1 MYKLRAAIVKELQL
15 LLHDKVGLLFMFF
28 MPIVFVFII
37 TIIQNSAYELV
48 NKNKISLIISNQD
61 NGNLGDSLIMS
72 VQNSN
77 MFKILESNAK
87 TKEDLNRYLLKTEK
101 LTGLYIPENFSTNIR
116 TKSKQTT
123 NLMLEQLGIT
133 SDSLPPIK
141 KNNDISLIYDPV
153 LQQGYIKSVES
164 ILIQAVSI
172 LENSVFIEEV
182 FFQVGIDRSSSDIK
196 QHIFKNKT
204 EIHTLQATQ
213 NQQATSTKPN
223 ATQHNIPAWTLF
235 AMFFMVVSLANNI
248 VKEKNNGSF
257 IRLRTMPAAIHQI
270 LASKIF
276 VYIFAAFLQVL
287 VIFSIGI
294 YIFPLIN
301 LPKLNINFNLLHFA
315 AVILISSLAAVSWS
329 MLIGTFSKTQE
340 QASGV
345 GSISIIIFA
354 AIGGVWVPTFV
365 MPDYM
370 KIISKVSPMNW
381 SLDSFYALFLQN
393 GSTNELITNFLVLI
407 AFVSIIQIICVLK
420 LKKDNLI

>member
-1 MYKLRAAIVKELQL
+1 MYKLKAAITKELQL

-48 NKNKISLIISNQD
+48 NKNKISLIIANQD
-61 NGNLGDSLIMS
+61 NGSLGDSLIQA
-72 VQNSN
+72 VHNSN
-77 MFKILESNAK
+77 MFTIHEKDVQTPEK
-87 TKEDLNRYLLKTEK
+87 LNRHLLKTEK
-101 LTGLYIPENFSTNIR
+101 LAGLFIPSDFSSHIK
-116 TKSKQTT
+116 TKSSHTT
-123 NLMLEQLGIT
+123 SLMLEQLGIS
-133 SDSLPPIK
+133 SDSLVPVEK
-141 KNNDISLIYDPV
+141 ASNISLIYDPV

-164 ILIQAVSI
+164 ILLQSVSI
-172 LENSVFIEEV
+172 LENSAFIEEV
-182 FFQVGIDRSSSDIK
+182 FSQVGIEKSSAAIK
-196 QHIFKNKT
+196 QQIFKNKT
-204 EIHTLQATQ
+204 QIETRQASRKKQT
-213 NQQATSTKPN
+213 ASTKPN

-270 LASKIF
+270 LVGKIV

-287 VIFSIGI
+287 IIFSIGF
-294 YIFPLIN
+294 YIFPLLG
-301 LPKLNINFNLLHFA
+301 LPKLNMNFNILLFA
-315 AVILISSLAAVSWS
+315 VVVLISSLAAVSWS

-365 MPDYM
+365 MPEYM
-370 KIISKVSPMNW
+370 KVISKISPMNW
-381 SLDSFYALFLQN
+381 SLDSFYALILKN
-393 GSTNELITNFLVLI
+393 GSMNELIVNFIVLLT
-407 AFVSIIQIICVLK
+407 FVAILQIICVLK